1 MPLLD
6 CLKSIVTK
14 KDDDDDDDVRQEGK
28 KHDN

>member
-14 KDDDDDDDVRQEGK
+14 KDDDDDDVRQEGK